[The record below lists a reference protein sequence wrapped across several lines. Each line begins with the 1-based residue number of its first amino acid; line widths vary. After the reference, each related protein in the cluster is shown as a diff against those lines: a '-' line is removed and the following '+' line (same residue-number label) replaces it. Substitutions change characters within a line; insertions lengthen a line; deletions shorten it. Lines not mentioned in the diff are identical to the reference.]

1 MAEAGAAPAAEV
13 VELTLLAREAGALEV
28 PVLEAPVTP
37 PGLEEVV
44 AEVVLGWATTAFF
57 TPTLPTTGFTP
68 ALLGPEVADGCRAGF
83 ISRNWGVATL

>member
-1 MAEAGAAPAAEV
+1 MAEAGAAPDAEV
-13 VELTLLAREAGALEV
+13 VELTLLAREAGALEVEVV

-44 AEVVLGWATTAFF
+44 AEEVLGWATTAFF
-57 TPTLPTTGFTP
+57 TPTLPAMGFTP

-83 ISRNWGVATL
+83 IRNRVC